1 MVTDTVRLALSPK
14 DLYRLRQTA
23 LSAQRAQIRAEF
35 ARQSL
40 RELVLSLEH
49 RYKLLGRNGSL
60 DVHTGVITLDTDRTG
75 VIPRDGSSL
84 QEVYSGLDADA

>member
-1 MVTDTVRLALSPK
+1 MVTDTARIALSPK
-14 DLYRLRQTA
+14 DLYRLRQVT
-23 LSAQRAQIRAEF
+23 LSAQRAQIRAEL

-60 DVHTGVITLDTDRTG
+60 DVHTGVITLDTDHNG
-75 VIPRDGSSL
+75 VNPRDESSL
-84 QEVYSGLDADA
+84 QEVYGGPDADA